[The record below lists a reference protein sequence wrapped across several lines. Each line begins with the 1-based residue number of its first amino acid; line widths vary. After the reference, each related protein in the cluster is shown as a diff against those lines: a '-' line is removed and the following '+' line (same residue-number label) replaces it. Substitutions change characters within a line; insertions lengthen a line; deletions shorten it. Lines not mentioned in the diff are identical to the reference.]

1 MQYTGASNADLVL
14 AIPMLV
20 GTKNFTAYCM
30 NKKATQRGVGIM
42 TLPCGKPLHLS
53 GAAEVQERHVV
64 LRRTPCDGQRV

>member
-42 TLPCGKPLHLS
+42 TLPCGKPLHPS
-53 GAAEVQERHVV
+53 GAAGFWILEQVWDYFCAACQ
-64 LRRTPCDGQRV
+64 